1 MDEVARDAKR
11 LLLRYGAPITVVDRL
26 SEDDRISFAR
36 SIIRTTLSD
45 RPAKVKELLT
55 EGGWLATD

>member
-11 LLLRYGAPITVVDRL
+11 LLLRYGAPITVVDKL
-26 SEDDRISFAR
+26 PEDDRISFAR

-45 RPAKVKELLT
+45 RPAKVKQLLT
-55 EGGWLATD
+55 EGGWIETK